1 MTTTTR
7 NGALPPGRKRRAM
20 LTLITL
26 SVGQRDKCVTQIKG
40 TWVNAWYGTYLLKG
54 SPQAIQF
61 LYHTGLG
68 AKNSMGFGLFDIVK

>member
-1 MTTTTR
+1 M
-7 NGALPPGRKRRAM
+7 ALCHRDGSAGDV
-20 LTLITL
+20 TLITL

-61 LYHTGLG
+61 LYHTGLAPKIPWG
-68 AKNSMGFGLFDIVK
+68 SGCLTL